1 MFDRID
7 PARSGNDGEH
17 GQDSG
22 ACTEVDYDIAGPDL
36 LEEGSKE
43 AGSPDLIDQQRMVK
57 VEQFCREVVVHGR
70 SVTARPIRRNVDTNR
85 HACTLAGTLT
95 WSQQGG
101 IVREWVLLGHVL
113 FAIIWMGG
121 SVYVEAL
128 TANAKRRSDPLALG
142 VLFRDTSAMNQ
153 RLFSVTSSLTIAS
166 GFWLIFIT
174 SFRFEMLWIVVSVLL
189 VGASVTTDLFYAAPR
204 SREALD
210 IIYDKGAA
218 DPEAAVLIEPV
229 ITAGRLRSAVLLIV
243 LFLMIFKPAF

>member
-1 MFDRID
+1 M
-7 PARSGNDGEH
+7 
-17 GQDSG
+17 
-22 ACTEVDYDIAGPDL
+22 
-36 LEEGSKE
+36 
-43 AGSPDLIDQQRMVK
+43 
-57 VEQFCREVVVHGR
+57 
-70 SVTARPIRRNVDTNR
+70 
-85 HACTLAGTLT
+85 
-95 WSQQGG
+95 
-101 IVREWVLLGHVL
+101 REWVLLGHVL

-128 TANAKRRSDPLALG
+128 TANAKRRSDPIALG

-153 RLFSVTSSLTIAS
+153 RLFAVTSSLTIAF
-166 GFWLIFIT
+166 GFWLIFIRP
-174 SFRFEMLWIVVSVLL
+174 SFRFEMLWIVVSILL

-218 DPEAAVLIEPV
+218 DPDAAVLIEQV

>member
-7 PARSGNDGEH
+7 PARSGDDCEH

-22 ACTEVDYDIAGPDL
+22 ACTYLDYDIAWPDL
-36 LEEGSKE
+36 LEEGSEE
-43 AGSPDLIDQQRMVK
+43 AGSPDLIDQQRMVE

-70 SVTARPIRRNVDTNR
+70 SVTPHPIRRNVDAEQ
-85 HACTLAGTLT
+85 HACAVAGTLAG
-95 WSQQGG
+95 SQRGG

-113 FAIIWMGG
+113 FGIIWMGG

-128 TANAKRRSDPLALG
+128 TANAKRRPDPIALG

-153 RLFSVTSSLTIAS
+153 RLFSVTASLTIAF

-174 SFRFEMLWIVVSVLL
+174 SVRFEMLWIVVSILL
-189 VGASVTTDLFYAAPR
+189 VGASITTDLFYAAPR

-218 DPEAAVLIEPV
+218 DPDAAVLIEQV

>member
-1 MFDRID
+1 M
-7 PARSGNDGEH
+7 
-17 GQDSG
+17 
-22 ACTEVDYDIAGPDL
+22 
-36 LEEGSKE
+36 
-43 AGSPDLIDQQRMVK
+43 
-57 VEQFCREVVVHGR
+57 
-70 SVTARPIRRNVDTNR
+70 
-85 HACTLAGTLT
+85 
-95 WSQQGG
+95 
-101 IVREWVLLGHVL
+101 REWVLLGHVL
-113 FAIIWMGG
+113 FGIIWMGG

-128 TANAKRRSDPLALG
+128 TANAKRRPDPIALG

-153 RLFSVTSSLTIAS
+153 RLFSVTASLTIAF

-174 SFRFEMLWIVVSVLL
+174 SVRFEMLWIVVSILL

-218 DPEAAVLIEPV
+218 DPDAAVLIEQV